1 MKKTFALWRLYLRN
15 YFSFRERGCK
25 VHRWL
30 LLLLLPSIIGFLTLF
45 YQFFAGIYQA
55 LPSHQAPLGLL
66 VAVLSA
72 NAIVL
77 LFGLFYLLSAFFFA
91 EDTERLLPL
100 PLRPWEISGAK
111 FLTILVNEYIT
122 LLPLLLPAFA
132 AWWQFY
138 PAPLF
143 WLKGVLVFLFVPVIP
158 LSAAGAI
165 ALVVMRFVNLPK
177 GRDFWRVVGILI
189 SLLIAFAIQYLAM
202 GVQRGIT
209 QEELLSHLLTPGG
222 LVDLLGRNYPPAL
235 WAVRFLVQNDF
246 LALVGFVLFSAAAAG
261 LFLFFGQLL
270 FFKGVVGGGEVSGGR
285 RKAAARQR
293 VRSVLGAL
301 LWREIALVVRNPVF
315 LTNSLINL
323 FLPPVILFFLWRSG
337 TESLPAQ
344 VPFAYLELG
353 AAGYI
358 ASLPVLSV
366 LPSTAISREG
376 KQFWLSRLIPVPPK
390 LQLLSKLLASSLA
403 TFLGGVV
410 GLVMLRALFPIP
422 LEGLLLALF
431 IGFWGSLGVGELA
444 LLVDGLWPNLEWT
457 DPQKAMKGNLTGLY
471 AMLLGG
477 LYLGILAF
485 LVVKLLGWGVEI
497 RSVFLCLFVL
507 FSFGNFAFGRLLG
520 RQAPR
525 VYWQER

>member
-15 YFSFRERGCK
+15 NFSFRERGSK

-138 PAPLF
+138 PDPLF

-202 GVQRGIT
+202 GGQRGIT
-209 QEELLSHLLTPGG
+209 QVLLLSHLLSP
-222 LVDLLGRNYPPAL
+222 
-235 WAVRFLVQNDF
+235 
-246 LALVGFVLFSAAAAG
+246 
-261 LFLFFGQLL
+261 
-270 FFKGVVGGGEVSGGR
+270 
-285 RKAAARQR
+285 
-293 VRSVLGAL
+293 
-301 LWREIALVVRNPVF
+301 
-315 LTNSLINL
+315 
-323 FLPPVILFFLWRSG
+323 
-337 TESLPAQ
+337 
-344 VPFAYLELG
+344 
-353 AAGYI
+353 
-358 ASLPVLSV
+358 
-366 LPSTAISREG
+366 
-376 KQFWLSRLIPVPPK
+376 
-390 LQLLSKLLASSLA
+390 
-403 TFLGGVV
+403 
-410 GLVMLRALFPIP
+410 
-422 LEGLLLALF
+422 
-431 IGFWGSLGVGELA
+431 
-444 LLVDGLWPNLEWT
+444 
-457 DPQKAMKGNLTGLY
+457 
-471 AMLLGG
+471 
-477 LYLGILAF
+477 
-485 LVVKLLGWGVEI
+485 
-497 RSVFLCLFVL
+497 
-507 FSFGNFAFGRLLG
+507 
-520 RQAPR
+520 
-525 VYWQER
+525 